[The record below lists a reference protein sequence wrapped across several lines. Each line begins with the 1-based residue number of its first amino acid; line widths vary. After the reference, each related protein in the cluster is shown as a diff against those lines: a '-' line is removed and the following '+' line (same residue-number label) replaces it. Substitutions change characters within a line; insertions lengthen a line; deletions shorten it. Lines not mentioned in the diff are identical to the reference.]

1 MCKKLGKY
9 ANVQMCRFLSE
20 LELTEFK
27 IMQISFHDK
36 NSCSDKKNLH
46 ICSSV
51 ICTLKMSLSDF
62 FSPADAKKIIPK
74 KGYYTSQLGSRIEQL
89 SADFFDQEQKTDI
102 AIIGVQEDRNA
113 VNNAGCALGPDYV
126 REKLYQLHEGGYNT
140 KIVDMG
146 NIRQGA
152 TVTDTYFALK
162 TVVSELVK
170 KNIIPVIL
178 GGGQDLTYAQYLAY
192 ETLEQ
197 KVDLVIIDPRF
208 DLDDD
213 DKAPDGIETTSESYL
228 NKIFLHEPNYLF
240 NYSNLGYQTYYISQ
254 ESLRVMDKLYFDAN
268 RLGELTGNIMV
279 AEPVIRNASMISFDM
294 GAIRSSDA
302 CGNANPNPNGFL
314 GSEACQLARYAGFN
328 DKLSSIGFYEFNPAY
343 DNNGQTA
350 MLLAQ
355 MVWYFIDGVYNRKK
369 DFPLNPKSQYLIY
382 KTSLKHEEHEL
393 VFVKS
398 RKSDRW
404 WMQVPY
410 PAGGS
415 KNERFHL
422 VPCQY
427 DDYKT
432 AVSGE
437 MPDLWWRT
445 FQKLI

>member
-1 MCKKLGKY
+1 
-9 ANVQMCRFLSE
+9 
-20 LELTEFK
+20 
-27 IMQISFHDK
+27 
-36 NSCSDKKNLH
+36 
-46 ICSSV
+46 
-51 ICTLKMSLSDF
+51 MSLSDF
-62 FSPADAKKIIPK
+62 FTPIDVEKIIPK
-74 KGYYTSQLGSRIEQL
+74 KGYDTSQLGSKIEYFSVDFPDLDQK
-89 SADFFDQEQKTDI
+89 ADL

-113 VNNAGCALGPDYV
+113 INNSGCALGPDYV
-126 REKLYQLHEGGYNT
+126 REKLYRLNEGTYST
-140 KIVDMG
+140 KIIDLG
-146 NIRQGA
+146 NIRKGA
-152 TVTDTYFALK
+152 AVTDTYIALK
-162 TVVSELVK
+162 TVVNELVK

-197 KVDLVIIDPRF
+197 KVDLVIVDPRF

-213 DKAPDGIETTSESYL
+213 DKGTDSIETTSESYL
-228 NKIFLHEPNYLF
+228 NKIFLHDPNYLF
-240 NYSNLGYQTYYISQ
+240 NYSNLGYQTYYTSQ
-254 ESLRVMDKLYFDAN
+254 DSLRVMDKLYFDTH
-268 RLGELTGNIMV
+268 RLGELAGNIAV
-279 AEPVIRNASMISFDM
+279 TEPIIRNATMVSFDM

-302 CGNANPNPNGFL
+302 AGNANANPNGFL
-314 GSEACQLARYAGFN
+314 GNEACQIARYAGIN

-350 MLLAQ
+350 VLLAQ
-355 MVWYFIDGVYNRKK
+355 MIWYFIDGFYNRKR

-382 KTSLKHEEHEL
+382 KTSLKHDEHEL

-398 RKSDRW
+398 KKTDRW

-410 PAGGS
+410 PTLGS

-422 VPCQY
+422 VPCTY

-445 FQKLI
+445 FQKLN